1 MEELLAKYFSEEADK
16 DERSLVES
24 WRSQS
29 KENAES
35 FFEAKLL
42 WLESSEPVAPNAGI
56 LASILESD
64 SEKKGLQFLLLNYN
78 WPKYAA
84 AAVLVLA
91 LGLLFVLNQES
102 STFSTTTLAD
112 GSEIALHGDAQ
123 LEIVA
128 VNDHIRE
135 VKLVSG
141 KAYFDI
147 ERDESRPFIIRT
159 ENATV
164 KVLGT
169 SFLVEAETTGTE
181 VCVESGMVELR
192 KADDESLA
200 VNLEKG
206 DMGHVSIGN
215 KGIIKKPNE
224 NLNYLAWK
232 TKVLTFKN
240 SEMSEVK
247 KVLEEVYGIEVILEN
262 ANLSNCK
269 LTAKIN
275 KKKAKDAIEII
286 ARTFNISYDMK
297 DRVVT
302 LSGAGC

>member
-29 KENAES
+29 KENAQY
-35 FFEAKLL
+35 FFDAKKL
-42 WLESSEPVAPNAGI
+42 WLESSELDAPRPDI
-56 LASILESD
+56 LASILDETPED
-64 SEKKGLQFLLLNYN
+64 KGLQFYLLNYN

-84 AAVLVLA
+84 AAVLVMA
-91 LGLLFVLNQES
+91 LGLLFLLNQAPS
-102 STFSTTTLAD
+102 NFTTTSLAD
-112 GSEIALHGDAQ
+112 GSEIALHGDAK
-123 LEIVA
+123 LEIISM
-128 VNDHIRE
+128 NDQLRE
-135 VKLVSG
+135 VSLTQG

-159 ENATV
+159 ENASV
-164 KVLGT
+164 RVLGT
-169 SFLVEAETTGTE
+169 SFLVEADNSDTE
-181 VCVESGMVELR
+181 VCVESGLVELR
-192 KADDESLA
+192 KGDDESL
-200 VNLEKG
+200 VVKLEKG
-206 DMGHVSIGN
+206 DMGHVSDDN

-247 KVLEEVYGIEVILEN
+247 RVLEEVYDIQVILEN
-262 ANLSNCK
+262 PNFTNCK

-286 ARTFNISYDMK
+286 ARTFNIEYDMK
-297 DRVVT
+297 DRVVK
-302 LSGAGC
+302 LRGAGC